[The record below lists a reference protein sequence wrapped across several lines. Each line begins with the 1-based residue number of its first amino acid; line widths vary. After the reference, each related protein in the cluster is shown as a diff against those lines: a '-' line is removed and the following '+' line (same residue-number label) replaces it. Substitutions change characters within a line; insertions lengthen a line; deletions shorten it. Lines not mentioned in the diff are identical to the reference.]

1 MGMEPVAGDR
11 EFKNKKKLMDA
22 ALDEFSRHSYREAS
36 LNRIIKKAQVSKGS
50 FYFHF
55 KDKKSLYLYMF
66 KTIAKIKIDFFKKHS
81 GINKDFA
88 DKDIFELIK
97 SQSRL
102 GIKFSAKYPKF
113 YDLWLRFNKEEDSVI
128 QEMVIKKFRKE
139 VNQAVR
145 PLVEKSMEN
154 GKLRQDFDQDKI
166 TRIII
171 HLLINFTSIFPVSKK
186 SIKNGSYL
194 NDLDKYMDFIKNGL
208 ARR

>member
-1 MGMEPVAGDR
+1 MAEDK

-22 ALDEFSRHSYREAS
+22 TLDEFSRHSYREAS
-36 LNRIIKKAQVSKGS
+36 LNSIIKKAQVSKGS

-55 KDKKSLYLYMF
+55 KDKKSLYLHMF
-66 KTIAKIKIDFFKKHS
+66 KTIAKIKIDFFKTHS
-81 GINKDFA
+81 DINKDFA

-128 QEMVIKKFRKE
+128 QEMAIKKFRKE
-139 VNQAVR
+139 INQAVR

-186 SIKNGSYL
+186 SIENGSYL